1 MGNDPSKGGG
11 QPKGPSNAVG
21 KGTGDVPYT
30 SYSVDRS
37 KNSQVKDIR
46 AQNAEDIITVV
57 EVNSGPRSN
66 VEPELQALDRIATF
80 EPLLKQSGW
89 MFTTNTKPQPEM
101 NPQAL
106 LKLCGEYQSF
116 CRKISTVVSQ
126 QQTVLCT
133 RMRAKEGQSLEAS
146 RTLQRHLGDVRQFEM
161 AFRDVEKIRL
171 QINTTKQLL
180 NQVIA
185 MAEEVCGQ
193 LPQSYQLSPIR
204 SFIVDRSQA
213 PLHAHTADGEHE
225 EEGER
230 RHAQQ
235 SEGDETEQ
243 SQQGR
248 DHHREEDKKEEEEGG
263 AIGDK
268 DGTSAAVAAASTS
281 SAPSE
286 PAAGAEAT
294 PGAEPEPEPEPEAA
308 QPALEPTAGEL
319 TSSS

>member
-1 MGNDPSKGGG
+1 
-11 QPKGPSNAVG
+11 
-21 KGTGDVPYT
+21 
-30 SYSVDRS
+30 
-37 KNSQVKDIR
+37 
-46 AQNAEDIITVV
+46 
-57 EVNSGPRSN
+57 
-66 VEPELQALDRIATF
+66 
-80 EPLLKQSGW
+80 
-89 MFTTNTKPQPEM
+89 
-101 NPQAL
+101 
-106 LKLCGEYQSF
+106 
-116 CRKISTVVSQ
+116 
-126 QQTVLCT
+126 
-133 RMRAKEGQSLEAS
+133 
-146 RTLQRHLGDVRQFEM
+146 
-161 AFRDVEKIRL
+161 VEKIRL

-204 SFIVDRSQA
+204 SFIVVRLPLPTRCLLRSSSFFDAWYAYVCLARARDQDRSQA
-213 PLHAHTADGEHE
+213 PLHAHTVDDEHE

-248 DHHREEDKKEEEEGG
+248 DHHREEDKKEEEEEGG